1 MGGRATRVTLNWT
14 LAATLTLGVQLLA
27 SAACLWMLV
36 TLFGARWGILAPLA
50 LYLTSALSLPA

>member
-1 MGGRATRVTLNWT
+1 MGGRGLGSLNWT
-14 LAATLTLGVQLLA
+14 LAATLTIGVQVLA

-50 LYLTSALSLPA
+50 LYLTSALTCPA